1 MNLIRPR
8 DRMLVAGLAVAVIV
22 IFSRQVLILIDRA
35 REVERAWGLSL
46 IPALLILTIVFLFHQ
61 QGKRQEA
68 KAQAAAAEAG
78 AAAAQ
83 TRAEEMER
91 LAMFGQAL
99 GRSLDIEAIRDV
111 ITQHLPELAGS
122 DEAWAMMRSDRH
134 WQALAGTARENRR
147 DIERTREL
155 LAMRTLDSEMGPGT
169 DPVTL

>member
-1 MNLIRPR
+1 
-8 DRMLVAGLAVAVIV
+8 MLVAGLAVAVIV

-83 TRAEEMER
+83 TRAEEMEASR
-91 LAMFGQAL
+91 CSARRSAARSTSKPFATSSRSISQTWPGPTKR
-99 GRSLDIEAIRDV
+99 GR
-111 ITQHLPELAGS
+111 
-122 DEAWAMMRSDRH
+122 
-134 WQALAGTARENRR
+134 
-147 DIERTREL
+147 
-155 LAMRTLDSEMGPGT
+155 
-169 DPVTL
+169 